1 MGSNCEKKIDRCSSD
16 PCANGYHF
24 RQRSYKELE
33 AGILITKG
41 SSQACLANEIVNV
54 AVVLEEQIIQ
64 NDLEDVANAFATF
77 MDFLYGLYI
86 DYPKRL
92 KGQVDAGWS
101 GSLGVTAFLRAAS
114 GTEVQPTAQTH
125 HRASATSNRADSSDR
140 TSGTAASGITGL
152 GTTSEVTMMTGGS
165 GLATIL
171 QTGSVQAAILRTG
184 SGLAAIVGDSLKP
197 EAVIE
202 VKKAAD
208 AGKEIAFVL
217 DGSGSIR
224 TDDFEKAKDFIYN
237 VMLNVWKT
245 CFDCDFAVVQYGY
258 DILTELSLRDN
269 EDGARALEKVK
280 EIKQLGRFTKT
291 ASAIHHVLTNIF
303 VPESG
308 SKNNSR
314 KMIIVLS
321 DGEILGD
328 EMNLTDVL
336 NMPQMEGITRFAIGC
351 DFAVVQYGRDIRTE
365 LSHGDSEDRARALN
379 KVKEIQQLG
388 SFTKTASAIHHV
400 LTNIFV
406 PENGSKNYSRK
417 MIIVL
422 SDGEILG
429 DPMNLTDVL
438 NMPQMNGITRFA
450 IGVGDDLKPAAVQE
464 MKEIADTNKF
474 FHVSNYAALVNILS
488 QLCDFAVVQY
498 GYDILTELS
507 LRDNEDGARALEK
520 VKEIKQLG
528 RFTKTASAIH
538 HVLTN
543 IFVPES
549 GSKNNSRKM
558 IIVLS
563 DGEILGDEMNLTDVL
578 NMPQMEG
585 ITRFAIGVGDD
596 LKPAA
601 VQEMK
606 EIADTNNFFHV
617 SNYAALVNIL
627 SQLQQSITGIEG
639 YSVASAHLPS
649 KTLYISGAPRYN
661 LTGGVFIFEGS
672 EKYVLQGEQV
682 GSYFGSVICTLDID
696 MNGYTDHLL
705 VGAPHF
711 HQYGEEGKVLV
722 YKLNQQ
728 ERFESVD
735 NLERTVV
742 HPFAR
747 FGAAIASIG
756 DIDGNSHGDIA
767 VGAPFETDASGSI
780 YIYNGFKDGLR
791 FSQNKGSLQ
800 FEDKWDL
807 MRPIVLKLLR
817 QESVTKQQWFDLFSD
832 VHAVCLWDDKGPAK
846 IHQALKEDILDFI
859 KQAQARVLSHQDD
872 TALLKAYIVEWR
884 KFFTQCDILPKPF
897 CQLEI
902 TLMGKQGSNKKSNV
916 EDSIVRKLMLDT
928 WNESIFS
935 NIKNRLQ
942 DSAMKLVHA
951 ERLGEAFDSQLVIG
965 VRESYVNLCS
975 NPDDKLQIYR
985 DNFEKAY
992 LDSTERFYRTQ
1003 APSYLQQNGVQN
1015 YMKYADAKLR
1025 EEEKRA
1031 LRYLE
1036 TRRECNS
1043 VQALMEC
1050 CVNALVTSFKETILA
1065 ECPGMIKRN
1074 ETDKLHL
1081 MFSLMDKVPSGI
1093 EPMLKDLE
1101 DHIIS
1106 AGLADM
1112 VAAAETITTDSE
1124 KYVEQLLT
1132 LFNRFSKLV
1141 KEAFQDDPRFLTARD
1156 KAYKAVVN
1164 DATIFKLELPLKQK
1178 GVGLKTQPES
1188 KCPELLANYCDMLLR
1203 KTPLSKKLTSEEIE
1217 LKLKEVLL
1225 VLKYVQNKDVFM
1237 RYHKAH
1243 LTRRLILDI
1252 SADSE
1257 IEENMV
1263 EWLREVGMP
1272 ADYVNKLA
1280 RMFQDIKVSE
1290 DLNQVFKEMHKHNR
1304 LALPADSVNIKIL
1317 NAGAW
1322 SRSSEKVF
1330 VSLPTELEDLIPEVE
1345 DFYKKNHSGRKL
1357 HWHHLMSNGIITFKN
1372 EVGQY
1377 DLEVTTFQ
1385 LAVLFAWNQRPRE
1398 KISFEN
1404 LKLATELPDAEL
1416 RRTLWS
1422 LVAFPKL
1429 KRQVLSYEPL
1439 VNSPKDFTDST
1450 LFFVNQ
1456 EFSLIK
1462 NSKVQKRGKIN
1473 LIGRLQLTTERMRE
1487 EENEGIVQ
1495 LRILRTQEAI
1505 IQIMKMRKKIT
1516 NAQLQT
1522 ELVEILK
1529 NMFLPQKK
1537 MIKEQ
1542 IEWLIEHK
1550 YIKRDETDI
1559 NTFIYMA

>member
-1 MGSNCEKKIDRCSSD
+1 M
-16 PCANGYHF
+16 
-24 RQRSYKELE
+24 
-33 AGILITKG
+33 
-41 SSQACLANEIVNV
+41 
-54 AVVLEEQIIQ
+54 
-64 NDLEDVANAFATF
+64 
-77 MDFLYGLYI
+77 
-86 DYPKRL
+86 
-92 KGQVDAGWS
+92 
-101 GSLGVTAFLRAAS
+101 
-114 GTEVQPTAQTH
+114 
-125 HRASATSNRADSSDR
+125 ATSN
-140 TSGTAASGITGL
+140 L
-152 GTTSEVTMMTGGS
+152 
-165 GLATIL
+165 
-171 QTGSVQAAILRTG
+171 
-184 SGLAAIVGDSLKP
+184 LK
-197 EAVIE
+197 
-202 VKKAAD
+202 
-208 AGKEIAFVL
+208 
-217 DGSGSIR
+217 
-224 TDDFEKAKDFIYN
+224 
-237 VMLNVWKT
+237 
-245 CFDCDFAVVQYGY
+245 
-258 DILTELSLRDN
+258 
-269 EDGARALEKVK
+269 
-280 EIKQLGRFTKT
+280 
-291 ASAIHHVLTNIF
+291 
-303 VPESG
+303 
-308 SKNNSR
+308 
-314 KMIIVLS
+314 
-321 DGEILGD
+321 
-328 EMNLTDVL
+328 
-336 NMPQMEGITRFAIGC
+336 
-351 DFAVVQYGRDIRTE
+351 
-365 LSHGDSEDRARALN
+365 
-379 KVKEIQQLG
+379 
-388 SFTKTASAIHHV
+388 
-400 LTNIFV
+400 
-406 PENGSKNYSRK
+406 
-417 MIIVL
+417 
-422 SDGEILG
+422 
-429 DPMNLTDVL
+429 
-438 NMPQMNGITRFA
+438 
-450 IGVGDDLKPAAVQE
+450 
-464 MKEIADTNKF
+464 
-474 FHVSNYAALVNILS
+474 
-488 QLCDFAVVQY
+488 
-498 GYDILTELS
+498 
-507 LRDNEDGARALEK
+507 
-520 VKEIKQLG
+520 
-528 RFTKTASAIH
+528 
-538 HVLTN
+538 
-543 IFVPES
+543 
-549 GSKNNSRKM
+549 
-558 IIVLS
+558 
-563 DGEILGDEMNLTDVL
+563 
-578 NMPQMEG
+578 
-585 ITRFAIGVGDD
+585 
-596 LKPAA
+596 
-601 VQEMK
+601 
-606 EIADTNNFFHV
+606 
-617 SNYAALVNIL
+617 
-627 SQLQQSITGIEG
+627 
-639 YSVASAHLPS
+639 
-649 KTLYISGAPRYN
+649 
-661 LTGGVFIFEGS
+661 
-672 EKYVLQGEQV
+672 
-682 GSYFGSVICTLDID
+682 
-696 MNGYTDHLL
+696 
-705 VGAPHF
+705 
-711 HQYGEEGKVLV
+711 
-722 YKLNQQ
+722 
-728 ERFESVD
+728 
-735 NLERTVV
+735 
-742 HPFAR
+742 
-747 FGAAIASIG
+747 
-756 DIDGNSHGDIA
+756 
-767 VGAPFETDASGSI
+767 
-780 YIYNGFKDGLR
+780 
-791 FSQNKGSLQ
+791 NKGSLQ

-975 NPDDKLQIYR
+975 NTDDKLQIYR
-985 DNFEKAY
+985 ENFEKAY
-992 LDSTERFYRTQ
+992 MDSTERFYRTQ

-1065 ECPGMIKRN
+1065 ECPGMIKQN
-1074 ETDKLHL
+1074 ETEKLHL

-1093 EPMLKDLE
+1093 EPMLNDLE
-1101 DHIIS
+1101 DHIMS

-1112 VAAAETITTDSE
+1112 MASAETITSDSE

-1141 KEAFQDDPRFLTARD
+1141 KDAFQDDPRFLTARD

-1164 DATIFKLELPLKQK
+1164 DFVTLHLIKL
-1178 GVGLKTQPES
+1178 
-1188 KCPELLANYCDMLLR
+1188 LL
-1203 KTPLSKKLTSEEIE
+1203 
-1217 LKLKEVLL
+1217 LL

-1290 DLNQVFKEMHKHNR
+1290 DLNQNFKECHKHNK
-1304 LALPADSVNIKIL
+1304 LALSADSVNIKIL

-1385 LAVLFAWNQRPRE
+1385 LAVLFAWNQRPQER
-1398 KISFEN
+1398 ISFEN

-1429 KRQVLSYEPL
+1429 KRQVLFYDP
-1439 VNSPKDFTDST
+1439 VVGSPKDFAEGT
-1450 LFFVNQ
+1450 LFYVNQ

-1505 IQIMKMRKKIT
+1505 IQIMKMRKRIT

-1542 IEWLIEHK
+1542 MEWLIEHK
-1550 YIKRDETDI
+1550 YIKRDETDL
-1559 NTFIYMA
+1559 NTFLYMA

>member
-1 MGSNCEKKIDRCSSD
+1 M
-16 PCANGYHF
+16 
-24 RQRSYKELE
+24 
-33 AGILITKG
+33 
-41 SSQACLANEIVNV
+41 
-54 AVVLEEQIIQ
+54 
-64 NDLEDVANAFATF
+64 
-77 MDFLYGLYI
+77 
-86 DYPKRL
+86 
-92 KGQVDAGWS
+92 
-101 GSLGVTAFLRAAS
+101 
-114 GTEVQPTAQTH
+114 
-125 HRASATSNRADSSDR
+125 ATSN
-140 TSGTAASGITGL
+140 L
-152 GTTSEVTMMTGGS
+152 
-165 GLATIL
+165 
-171 QTGSVQAAILRTG
+171 
-184 SGLAAIVGDSLKP
+184 LK
-197 EAVIE
+197 
-202 VKKAAD
+202 
-208 AGKEIAFVL
+208 
-217 DGSGSIR
+217 
-224 TDDFEKAKDFIYN
+224 
-237 VMLNVWKT
+237 
-245 CFDCDFAVVQYGY
+245 
-258 DILTELSLRDN
+258 
-269 EDGARALEKVK
+269 
-280 EIKQLGRFTKT
+280 
-291 ASAIHHVLTNIF
+291 
-303 VPESG
+303 
-308 SKNNSR
+308 
-314 KMIIVLS
+314 
-321 DGEILGD
+321 
-328 EMNLTDVL
+328 
-336 NMPQMEGITRFAIGC
+336 
-351 DFAVVQYGRDIRTE
+351 
-365 LSHGDSEDRARALN
+365 
-379 KVKEIQQLG
+379 
-388 SFTKTASAIHHV
+388 
-400 LTNIFV
+400 
-406 PENGSKNYSRK
+406 
-417 MIIVL
+417 
-422 SDGEILG
+422 
-429 DPMNLTDVL
+429 
-438 NMPQMNGITRFA
+438 
-450 IGVGDDLKPAAVQE
+450 
-464 MKEIADTNKF
+464 
-474 FHVSNYAALVNILS
+474 
-488 QLCDFAVVQY
+488 
-498 GYDILTELS
+498 
-507 LRDNEDGARALEK
+507 
-520 VKEIKQLG
+520 
-528 RFTKTASAIH
+528 
-538 HVLTN
+538 
-543 IFVPES
+543 
-549 GSKNNSRKM
+549 
-558 IIVLS
+558 
-563 DGEILGDEMNLTDVL
+563 
-578 NMPQMEG
+578 
-585 ITRFAIGVGDD
+585 
-596 LKPAA
+596 
-601 VQEMK
+601 
-606 EIADTNNFFHV
+606 
-617 SNYAALVNIL
+617 
-627 SQLQQSITGIEG
+627 
-639 YSVASAHLPS
+639 
-649 KTLYISGAPRYN
+649 
-661 LTGGVFIFEGS
+661 
-672 EKYVLQGEQV
+672 
-682 GSYFGSVICTLDID
+682 
-696 MNGYTDHLL
+696 
-705 VGAPHF
+705 
-711 HQYGEEGKVLV
+711 
-722 YKLNQQ
+722 
-728 ERFESVD
+728 
-735 NLERTVV
+735 
-742 HPFAR
+742 
-747 FGAAIASIG
+747 
-756 DIDGNSHGDIA
+756 
-767 VGAPFETDASGSI
+767 
-780 YIYNGFKDGLR
+780 
-791 FSQNKGSLQ
+791 NKGSLQ
-800 FEDKWDL
+800 FEDKWDQ

-992 LDSTERFYRTQ
+992 MDSTERFYRTQ
-1003 APSYLQQNGVQN
+1003 APAYLQQNGVQN
-1015 YMKYADAKLR
+1015 YMKYADSKLR

-1036 TRRECNS
+1036 TRRDCNS

-1074 ETDKLHL
+1074 ETESEYGRTAPTKGTASSAMMKSSDVRQKLEVGNGELHL

-1101 DHIIS
+1101 DHIMN

-1112 VAAAETITTDSE
+1112 VASAETITSDSE

-1132 LFNRFSKLV
+1132 LFNRFSRLV

-1217 LKLKEVLL
+1217 AKLKEVLL

-1290 DLNQVFKEMHKHNR
+1290 DLNQSFKEMHKHNK
-1304 LALPADSVNIKIL
+1304 LALPDVHVRSLAADSVNIKIL

-1398 KISFEN
+1398 RISFEN

-1429 KRQVLSYEPL
+1429 KRQVLSYDP
-1439 VNSPKDFTDST
+1439 VVSSPKDFAEGT
-1450 LFFVNQ
+1450 LFYVNQ

-1505 IQIMKMRKKIT
+1505 IQIMKMRKRIN

-1542 IEWLIEHK
+1542 IEWLIDHK

>member
-1 MGSNCEKKIDRCSSD
+1 MHVFVYLCISVFSFLLSPNTSFVFAGFHPSS
-16 PCANGYHF
+16 
-24 RQRSYKELE
+24 
-33 AGILITKG
+33 
-41 SSQACLANEIVNV
+41 SS
-54 AVVLEEQIIQ
+54 
-64 NDLEDVANAFATF
+64 
-77 MDFLYGLYI
+77 
-86 DYPKRL
+86 
-92 KGQVDAGWS
+92 
-101 GSLGVTAFLRAAS
+101 SLS
-114 GTEVQPTAQTH
+114 TH
-125 HRASATSNRADSSDR
+125 P
-140 TSGTAASGITGL
+140 I
-152 GTTSEVTMMTGGS
+152 
-165 GLATIL
+165 
-171 QTGSVQAAILRTG
+171 
-184 SGLAAIVGDSLKP
+184 
-197 EAVIE
+197 
-202 VKKAAD
+202 
-208 AGKEIAFVL
+208 
-217 DGSGSIR
+217 
-224 TDDFEKAKDFIYN
+224 
-237 VMLNVWKT
+237 
-245 CFDCDFAVVQYGY
+245 
-258 DILTELSLRDN
+258 
-269 EDGARALEKVK
+269 
-280 EIKQLGRFTKT
+280 
-291 ASAIHHVLTNIF
+291 
-303 VPESG
+303 
-308 SKNNSR
+308 
-314 KMIIVLS
+314 
-321 DGEILGD
+321 
-328 EMNLTDVL
+328 
-336 NMPQMEGITRFAIGC
+336 
-351 DFAVVQYGRDIRTE
+351 
-365 LSHGDSEDRARALN
+365 SHL
-379 KVKEIQQLG
+379 
-388 SFTKTASAIHHV
+388 
-400 LTNIFV
+400 
-406 PENGSKNYSRK
+406 
-417 MIIVL
+417 
-422 SDGEILG
+422 
-429 DPMNLTDVL
+429 
-438 NMPQMNGITRFA
+438 
-450 IGVGDDLKPAAVQE
+450 
-464 MKEIADTNKF
+464 
-474 FHVSNYAALVNILS
+474 
-488 QLCDFAVVQY
+488 
-498 GYDILTELS
+498 
-507 LRDNEDGARALEK
+507 
-520 VKEIKQLG
+520 
-528 RFTKTASAIH
+528 
-538 HVLTN
+538 
-543 IFVPES
+543 
-549 GSKNNSRKM
+549 
-558 IIVLS
+558 
-563 DGEILGDEMNLTDVL
+563 
-578 NMPQMEG
+578 
-585 ITRFAIGVGDD
+585 
-596 LKPAA
+596 
-601 VQEMK
+601 
-606 EIADTNNFFHV
+606 
-617 SNYAALVNIL
+617 
-627 SQLQQSITGIEG
+627 
-639 YSVASAHLPS
+639 
-649 KTLYISGAPRYN
+649 
-661 LTGGVFIFEGS
+661 
-672 EKYVLQGEQV
+672 
-682 GSYFGSVICTLDID
+682 
-696 MNGYTDHLL
+696 
-705 VGAPHF
+705 
-711 HQYGEEGKVLV
+711 
-722 YKLNQQ
+722 
-728 ERFESVD
+728 
-735 NLERTVV
+735 
-742 HPFAR
+742 
-747 FGAAIASIG
+747 
-756 DIDGNSHGDIA
+756 
-767 VGAPFETDASGSI
+767 
-780 YIYNGFKDGLR
+780 
-791 FSQNKGSLQ
+791 QNKGSLQ

-817 QESVTKQQWFDLFSD
+817 QEAVTKQQWFDLFSD

-902 TLMGKQGSNKKSNV
+902 TLMGKQGSNKKTNM

-935 NIKNRLQ
+935 NIKSRLQ

-951 ERLGEAFDSQLVIG
+951 ERQGEAFDSQLVIG

-975 NPDDKLQIYR
+975 NPEDKLQIYR

-1050 CVNALVTSFKETILA
+1050 CVNALVTSFKETILV
-1065 ECPGMIKRN
+1065 ESPGMIKRN
-1074 ETDKLHL
+1074 ETDRLHL

-1101 DHIIS
+1101 DHICN

-1164 DATIFKLELPLKQK
+1164 DATIFKLELPTKQK
-1178 GVGLKTQPES
+1178 GVGMKTQPES

-1203 KTPLSKKLTSEEIE
+1203 KTTLSKKLTSEEIE

-1290 DLNQVFKEMHKHNR
+1290 DLNQVFKEMHKHNK

-1345 DFYKKNHSGRKL
+1345 DFYKRNHSGRKL

-1398 KISFEN
+1398 RISFDN

-1429 KRQVLSYEPL
+1429 KRQVLTYDPS
-1439 VNSPKDFTDST
+1439 VSTPKDFTDST
-1450 LFFVNQ
+1450 IFYVNQ
-1456 EFSLIK
+1456 EFSIIK

-1505 IQIMKMRKKIT
+1505 IQIMKMRKRIS

-1559 NTFIYMA
+1559 NTFLYMA

>member
-1 MGSNCEKKIDRCSSD
+1 MSVW
-16 PCANGYHF
+16 
-24 RQRSYKELE
+24 
-33 AGILITKG
+33 IT
-41 SSQACLANEIVNV
+41 Q
-54 AVVLEEQIIQ
+54 EQHP
-64 NDLEDVANAFATF
+64 ATPF
-77 MDFLYGLYI
+77 
-86 DYPKRL
+86 
-92 KGQVDAGWS
+92 
-101 GSLGVTAFLRAAS
+101 
-114 GTEVQPTAQTH
+114 
-125 HRASATSNRADSSDR
+125 
-140 TSGTAASGITGL
+140 GTAAGC
-152 GTTSEVTMMTGGS
+152 
-165 GLATIL
+165 
-171 QTGSVQAAILRTG
+171 
-184 SGLAAIVGDSLKP
+184 
-197 EAVIE
+197 
-202 VKKAAD
+202 KKA
-208 AGKEIAFVL
+208 
-217 DGSGSIR
+217 
-224 TDDFEKAKDFIYN
+224 
-237 VMLNVWKT
+237 
-245 CFDCDFAVVQYGY
+245 
-258 DILTELSLRDN
+258 
-269 EDGARALEKVK
+269 
-280 EIKQLGRFTKT
+280 
-291 ASAIHHVLTNIF
+291 
-303 VPESG
+303 
-308 SKNNSR
+308 
-314 KMIIVLS
+314 
-321 DGEILGD
+321 
-328 EMNLTDVL
+328 
-336 NMPQMEGITRFAIGC
+336 
-351 DFAVVQYGRDIRTE
+351 
-365 LSHGDSEDRARALN
+365 
-379 KVKEIQQLG
+379 
-388 SFTKTASAIHHV
+388 
-400 LTNIFV
+400 
-406 PENGSKNYSRK
+406 
-417 MIIVL
+417 
-422 SDGEILG
+422 
-429 DPMNLTDVL
+429 
-438 NMPQMNGITRFA
+438 
-450 IGVGDDLKPAAVQE
+450 
-464 MKEIADTNKF
+464 
-474 FHVSNYAALVNILS
+474 
-488 QLCDFAVVQY
+488 
-498 GYDILTELS
+498 
-507 LRDNEDGARALEK
+507 
-520 VKEIKQLG
+520 
-528 RFTKTASAIH
+528 
-538 HVLTN
+538 
-543 IFVPES
+543 
-549 GSKNNSRKM
+549 
-558 IIVLS
+558 
-563 DGEILGDEMNLTDVL
+563 
-578 NMPQMEG
+578 
-585 ITRFAIGVGDD
+585 
-596 LKPAA
+596 
-601 VQEMK
+601 
-606 EIADTNNFFHV
+606 
-617 SNYAALVNIL
+617 
-627 SQLQQSITGIEG
+627 
-639 YSVASAHLPS
+639 
-649 KTLYISGAPRYN
+649 
-661 LTGGVFIFEGS
+661 
-672 EKYVLQGEQV
+672 
-682 GSYFGSVICTLDID
+682 
-696 MNGYTDHLL
+696 
-705 VGAPHF
+705 
-711 HQYGEEGKVLV
+711 
-722 YKLNQQ
+722 
-728 ERFESVD
+728 
-735 NLERTVV
+735 
-742 HPFAR
+742 
-747 FGAAIASIG
+747 
-756 DIDGNSHGDIA
+756 
-767 VGAPFETDASGSI
+767 
-780 YIYNGFKDGLR
+780 
-791 FSQNKGSLQ
+791 NKGSLQ
-800 FEDKWDL
+800 FEDKWDF

-975 NPDDKLQIYR
+975 NPEDKLQIYR

-1015 YMKYADAKLR
+1015 YMKYADAKLK

-1043 VQALMEC
+1043 VEALMEC

-1065 ECPGMIKRN
+1065 ECQGMIKRN
-1074 ETDKLHL
+1074 ETEKLHL
-1081 MFSLMDKVPSGI
+1081 MFSLMDKVPNGI

-1101 DHIIS
+1101 EHIVS

-1112 VAAAETITTDSE
+1112 VAAAETITT
-1124 KYVEQLLT
+1124 
-1132 LFNRFSKLV
+1132 
-1141 KEAFQDDPRFLTARD
+1141 
-1156 KAYKAVVN
+1156 AYKAVVN

-1217 LKLKEVLL
+1217 AKLKEVLL

-1290 DLNQVFKEMHKHNR
+1290 DLNQAFKEMHKNNK

-1345 DFYKKNHSGRKL
+1345 EFYKKNHSGRKL

-1429 KRQVLSYEPL
+1429 KRQVLLYEPQ
-1439 VNSPKDFTDST
+1439 VNSPKDFTEGT
-1450 LFFVNQ
+1450 LFSVNQ

-1462 NSKVQKRGKIN
+1462 NAKVQKRGKIN

-1550 YIKRDETDI
+1550 YIRRDESDI

>member
-1 MGSNCEKKIDRCSSD
+1 METIWIYQFRLIVIGDSTVGKSCLLHRFTQGRFPGLRSPACD
-16 PCANGYHF
+16 PTVGVDFFSRLLEIEPGKRIKLQLWDTAGQERF
-24 RQRSYKELE
+24 RSITRSYYRNSVGGFLVFD
-33 AGILITKG
+33 ITNRRSFEHVKDW
-41 SSQACLANEIVNV
+41 
-54 AVVLEEQIIQ
+54 LEE
-64 NDLEDVANAFATF
+64 AK
-77 MDFLYGLYI
+77 MH
-86 DYPKRL
+86 
-92 KGQVDAGWS
+92 
-101 GSLGVTAFLRAAS
+101 
-114 GTEVQPTAQTH
+114 VQPFH
-125 HRASATSNRADSSDR
+125 
-140 TSGTAASGITGL
+140 I
-152 GTTSEVTMMTGGS
+152 
-165 GLATIL
+165 
-171 QTGSVQAAILRTG
+171 
-184 SGLAAIVGDSLKP
+184 
-197 EAVIE
+197 
-202 VKKAAD
+202 
-208 AGKEIAFVL
+208 
-217 DGSGSIR
+217 
-224 TDDFEKAKDFIYN
+224 
-237 VMLNVWKT
+237 
-245 CFDCDFAVVQYGY
+245 
-258 DILTELSLRDN
+258 
-269 EDGARALEKVK
+269 
-280 EIKQLGRFTKT
+280 
-291 ASAIHHVLTNIF
+291 IF
-303 VPESG
+303 
-308 SKNNSR
+308 
-314 KMIIVLS
+314 
-321 DGEILGD
+321 
-328 EMNLTDVL
+328 
-336 NMPQMEGITRFAIGC
+336 
-351 DFAVVQYGRDIRTE
+351 
-365 LSHGDSEDRARALN
+365 
-379 KVKEIQQLG
+379 
-388 SFTKTASAIHHV
+388 
-400 LTNIFV
+400 
-406 PENGSKNYSRK
+406 
-417 MIIVL
+417 
-422 SDGEILG
+422 
-429 DPMNLTDVL
+429 
-438 NMPQMNGITRFA
+438 
-450 IGVGDDLKPAAVQE
+450 
-464 MKEIADTNKF
+464 
-474 FHVSNYAALVNILS
+474 
-488 QLCDFAVVQY
+488 
-498 GYDILTELS
+498 
-507 LRDNEDGARALEK
+507 
-520 VKEIKQLG
+520 
-528 RFTKTASAIH
+528 
-538 HVLTN
+538 
-543 IFVPES
+543 
-549 GSKNNSRKM
+549 
-558 IIVLS
+558 
-563 DGEILGDEMNLTDVL
+563 
-578 NMPQMEG
+578 
-585 ITRFAIGVGDD
+585 
-596 LKPAA
+596 
-601 VQEMK
+601 
-606 EIADTNNFFHV
+606 
-617 SNYAALVNIL
+617 
-627 SQLQQSITGIEG
+627 
-639 YSVASAHLPS
+639 
-649 KTLYISGAPRYN
+649 
-661 LTGGVFIFEGS
+661 
-672 EKYVLQGEQV
+672 
-682 GSYFGSVICTLDID
+682 
-696 MNGYTDHLL
+696 LL
-705 VGAPHF
+705 VGHKCDLASQRQVSREEAEKLSTDCGMKYIETSAKDATNVEESF
-711 HQYGEEGKVLV
+711 TILTRDIYELIKKGEICIQDGWEGVKSGFVP
-722 YKLNQQ
+722 N
-728 ERFESVD
+728 
-735 NLERTVV
+735 TV
-742 HPFAR
+742 HSSEEA
-747 FGAAIASIG
+747 
-756 DIDGNSHGDIA
+756 
-767 VGAPFETDASGSI
+767 
-780 YIYNGFKDGLR
+780 
-791 FSQNKGSLQ
+791 NKGSLQ
-800 FEDKWDL
+800 FEDKWDF

-832 VHAVCLWDDKGPAK
+832 VHAVCLWDEKGSSK
-846 IHQALKEDILDFI
+846 IHQALKEDILEFI

-897 CQLEI
+897 CQLEV
-902 TLMGKQGSNKKSNV
+902 TLLGKQSNKKSNM

-975 NPDDKLQIYR
+975 NPEDKLKIYR

-992 LDSTERFYRTQ
+992 SDSTERFYRTQ

-1015 YMKYADAKLR
+1015 YMKYADAKLK

-1043 VQALMEC
+1043 VEALMEC

-1065 ECPGMIKRN
+1065 ECQGMIKRN
-1074 ETDKLHL
+1074 ETEKLHL
-1081 MFSLMDKVPSGI
+1081 MFSLMDKVPNGI

-1101 DHIIS
+1101 EHIIS

-1164 DATIFKLELPLKQK
+1164 DATIFKLELPVKQK

-1217 LKLKEVLL
+1217 AKLKEVLL

-1290 DLNQVFKEMHKHNR
+1290 DLNQAFKEMHKNNK

-1345 DFYKKNHSGRKL
+1345 EFYKKNHSGRKL

-1429 KRQVLSYEPL
+1429 KRQVLLYEPQ
-1439 VNSPKDFTDST
+1439 VNSPKDFTEGT
-1450 LFFVNQ
+1450 LFSVNQ

-1462 NSKVQKRGKIN
+1462 NGKVQKRGKIN

-1505 IQIMKMRKKIT
+1505 IQIMKMRKKIS

-1550 YIKRDETDI
+1550 YIRRDEADI

>member
-1 MGSNCEKKIDRCSSD
+1 M
-16 PCANGYHF
+16 
-24 RQRSYKELE
+24 
-33 AGILITKG
+33 
-41 SSQACLANEIVNV
+41 
-54 AVVLEEQIIQ
+54 
-64 NDLEDVANAFATF
+64 
-77 MDFLYGLYI
+77 
-86 DYPKRL
+86 
-92 KGQVDAGWS
+92 
-101 GSLGVTAFLRAAS
+101 
-114 GTEVQPTAQTH
+114 
-125 HRASATSNRADSSDR
+125 ATSN
-140 TSGTAASGITGL
+140 L
-152 GTTSEVTMMTGGS
+152 
-165 GLATIL
+165 
-171 QTGSVQAAILRTG
+171 
-184 SGLAAIVGDSLKP
+184 LK
-197 EAVIE
+197 
-202 VKKAAD
+202 
-208 AGKEIAFVL
+208 
-217 DGSGSIR
+217 
-224 TDDFEKAKDFIYN
+224 
-237 VMLNVWKT
+237 
-245 CFDCDFAVVQYGY
+245 
-258 DILTELSLRDN
+258 
-269 EDGARALEKVK
+269 
-280 EIKQLGRFTKT
+280 
-291 ASAIHHVLTNIF
+291 
-303 VPESG
+303 
-308 SKNNSR
+308 
-314 KMIIVLS
+314 
-321 DGEILGD
+321 
-328 EMNLTDVL
+328 
-336 NMPQMEGITRFAIGC
+336 
-351 DFAVVQYGRDIRTE
+351 
-365 LSHGDSEDRARALN
+365 
-379 KVKEIQQLG
+379 
-388 SFTKTASAIHHV
+388 
-400 LTNIFV
+400 
-406 PENGSKNYSRK
+406 
-417 MIIVL
+417 
-422 SDGEILG
+422 
-429 DPMNLTDVL
+429 
-438 NMPQMNGITRFA
+438 
-450 IGVGDDLKPAAVQE
+450 
-464 MKEIADTNKF
+464 
-474 FHVSNYAALVNILS
+474 
-488 QLCDFAVVQY
+488 
-498 GYDILTELS
+498 
-507 LRDNEDGARALEK
+507 
-520 VKEIKQLG
+520 
-528 RFTKTASAIH
+528 
-538 HVLTN
+538 
-543 IFVPES
+543 
-549 GSKNNSRKM
+549 
-558 IIVLS
+558 
-563 DGEILGDEMNLTDVL
+563 
-578 NMPQMEG
+578 
-585 ITRFAIGVGDD
+585 
-596 LKPAA
+596 
-601 VQEMK
+601 
-606 EIADTNNFFHV
+606 
-617 SNYAALVNIL
+617 
-627 SQLQQSITGIEG
+627 
-639 YSVASAHLPS
+639 
-649 KTLYISGAPRYN
+649 
-661 LTGGVFIFEGS
+661 
-672 EKYVLQGEQV
+672 
-682 GSYFGSVICTLDID
+682 
-696 MNGYTDHLL
+696 
-705 VGAPHF
+705 
-711 HQYGEEGKVLV
+711 
-722 YKLNQQ
+722 
-728 ERFESVD
+728 
-735 NLERTVV
+735 
-742 HPFAR
+742 
-747 FGAAIASIG
+747 
-756 DIDGNSHGDIA
+756 
-767 VGAPFETDASGSI
+767 
-780 YIYNGFKDGLR
+780 
-791 FSQNKGSLQ
+791 NKGSLQ

-916 EDSIVRKLMLDT
+916 EDSIVRK
-928 WNESIFS
+928 
-935 NIKNRLQ
+935 
-942 DSAMKLVHA
+942 
-951 ERLGEAFDSQLVIG
+951 
-965 VRESYVNLCS
+965 
-975 NPDDKLQIYR
+975 DKLQIYR

-1074 ETDKLHL
+1074 ETEKLHL
-1081 MFSLMDKVPSGI
+1081 MFSLMDKVPNGI
-1093 EPMLKDLE
+1093 DPMLKDLE
-1101 DHIIS
+1101 EHIIN

-1112 VAAAETITTDSE
+1112 VAAAETITT
-1124 KYVEQLLT
+1124 
-1132 LFNRFSKLV
+1132 
-1141 KEAFQDDPRFLTARD
+1141 
-1156 KAYKAVVN
+1156 AYKAVVN

-1290 DLNQVFKEMHKHNR
+1290 DLNQVFKEMHKHNK

-1345 DFYKKNHSGRKL
+1345 EFYKKNHSGRKL

-1429 KRQVLSYEPL
+1429 KRQVLSYEPQ
-1439 VNSPKDFTDST
+1439 VSSPKDFTDGT
-1450 LFFVNQ
+1450 LFYVNQ

>member
-1 MGSNCEKKIDRCSSD
+1 
-16 PCANGYHF
+16 
-24 RQRSYKELE
+24 
-33 AGILITKG
+33 LI
-41 SSQACLANEIVNV
+41 I
-54 AVVLEEQIIQ
+54 
-64 NDLEDVANAFATF
+64 
-77 MDFLYGLYI
+77 
-86 DYPKRL
+86 
-92 KGQVDAGWS
+92 
-101 GSLGVTAFLRAAS
+101 SL
-114 GTEVQPTAQTH
+114 
-125 HRASATSNRADSSDR
+125 
-140 TSGTAASGITGL
+140 
-152 GTTSEVTMMTGGS
+152 
-165 GLATIL
+165 
-171 QTGSVQAAILRTG
+171 
-184 SGLAAIVGDSLKP
+184 
-197 EAVIE
+197 
-202 VKKAAD
+202 
-208 AGKEIAFVL
+208 
-217 DGSGSIR
+217 
-224 TDDFEKAKDFIYN
+224 
-237 VMLNVWKT
+237 
-245 CFDCDFAVVQYGY
+245 
-258 DILTELSLRDN
+258 
-269 EDGARALEKVK
+269 
-280 EIKQLGRFTKT
+280 
-291 ASAIHHVLTNIF
+291 
-303 VPESG
+303 
-308 SKNNSR
+308 
-314 KMIIVLS
+314 
-321 DGEILGD
+321 
-328 EMNLTDVL
+328 
-336 NMPQMEGITRFAIGC
+336 
-351 DFAVVQYGRDIRTE
+351 
-365 LSHGDSEDRARALN
+365 
-379 KVKEIQQLG
+379 
-388 SFTKTASAIHHV
+388 
-400 LTNIFV
+400 
-406 PENGSKNYSRK
+406 
-417 MIIVL
+417 
-422 SDGEILG
+422 
-429 DPMNLTDVL
+429 
-438 NMPQMNGITRFA
+438 
-450 IGVGDDLKPAAVQE
+450 
-464 MKEIADTNKF
+464 
-474 FHVSNYAALVNILS
+474 
-488 QLCDFAVVQY
+488 
-498 GYDILTELS
+498 
-507 LRDNEDGARALEK
+507 
-520 VKEIKQLG
+520 
-528 RFTKTASAIH
+528 
-538 HVLTN
+538 
-543 IFVPES
+543 
-549 GSKNNSRKM
+549 
-558 IIVLS
+558 
-563 DGEILGDEMNLTDVL
+563 
-578 NMPQMEG
+578 
-585 ITRFAIGVGDD
+585 
-596 LKPAA
+596 
-601 VQEMK
+601 
-606 EIADTNNFFHV
+606 
-617 SNYAALVNIL
+617 
-627 SQLQQSITGIEG
+627 
-639 YSVASAHLPS
+639 
-649 KTLYISGAPRYN
+649 
-661 LTGGVFIFEGS
+661 
-672 EKYVLQGEQV
+672 
-682 GSYFGSVICTLDID
+682 
-696 MNGYTDHLL
+696 
-705 VGAPHF
+705 
-711 HQYGEEGKVLV
+711 
-722 YKLNQQ
+722 
-728 ERFESVD
+728 
-735 NLERTVV
+735 
-742 HPFAR
+742 
-747 FGAAIASIG
+747 
-756 DIDGNSHGDIA
+756 
-767 VGAPFETDASGSI
+767 
-780 YIYNGFKDGLR
+780 
-791 FSQNKGSLQ
+791 QNKGSLQ

-817 QESVTKQQWFDLFSD
+817 QEAVTKQQWFDLFSD

-859 KQAQARVLSHQDD
+859 KQAQNRVLSHQDD

-935 NIKNRLQ
+935 NIKSRLQ

-975 NPDDKLQIYR
+975 NPEDKLQIYR

-1015 YMKYADAKLR
+1015 YMKYVRTALCKRRRGQFDTLR
-1025 EEEKRA
+1025 LVVNMMMSCRPM
-1031 LRYLE
+1031 LV
-1036 TRRECNS
+1036 S
-1043 VQALMEC
+1043 VVSLQLMEC

-1101 DHIIS
+1101 DHIMN

-1112 VAAAETITTDSE
+1112 VAAAETITSDSE

-1203 KTPLSKKLTSEEIE
+1203 KTTLSKKLTSEEIE

-1280 RMFQDIKVSE
+1280 RMFQDIKVSD
-1290 DLNQVFKEMHKHNR
+1290 DLNQVFKEMHKHNK

-1345 DFYKKNHSGRKL
+1345 DFYKRNHSGRKL
-1357 HWHHLMSNGIITFKN
+1357 HWHHLMSNGIVIVFPWIILLSPHITFKN
-1372 EVGQY
+1372 EMGHY

-1398 KISFEN
+1398 RISFEN

-1429 KRQVLSYEPL
+1429 KRQVLSYEPS
-1439 VNSPKDFTDST
+1439 VSSPKDFTDST
-1450 LFFVNQ
+1450 LFYVNQ
-1456 EFSLIK
+1456 DFSLIK

-1505 IQIMKMRKKIT
+1505 IQIMKMRKRIS